1 MGEEDLGNY
10 RSYWEFYL
18 LLWML
23 WGTTVGFEHRNKT
36 DFVFLKNR
44 VTLHAMSRI
53 TPKFLAWKTGRRKI
67 HHPTSFSD
75 CICKTSA
82 SIHFYSS
89 VLWLQ
94 PNRHHFLSNLKQ
106 YHHKWFSIIRS
117 PLSQS
122 VWQKLGG
129 SLKPMKP
136 CSGLPTDLECN
147 LTPYGLQGL
156 TLFCHSLSSISF
168 LWLSDTF

>member
-1 MGEEDLGNY
+1 M
-10 RSYWEFYL
+10 
-18 LLWML
+18 
-23 WGTTVGFEHRNKT
+23 
-36 DFVFLKNR
+36 VF
-44 VTLHAMSRI
+44 H
-53 TPKFLAWKTGRRKI
+53 
-67 HHPTSFSD
+67 
-75 CICKTSA
+75 
-82 SIHFYSS
+82 YQ
-89 VLWLQ
+89 VL
-94 PNRHHFLSNLKQ
+94 
-106 YHHKWFSIIRS
+106 S

-168 LWLSDTF
+168 LWLSDTFQNSFPCMDLHTLVPLPRGCLSLQSFELTMSLLPFDHSLNGSFSERLFLTTLCKVFHSLLFCYPRFVHSFINSTDIY